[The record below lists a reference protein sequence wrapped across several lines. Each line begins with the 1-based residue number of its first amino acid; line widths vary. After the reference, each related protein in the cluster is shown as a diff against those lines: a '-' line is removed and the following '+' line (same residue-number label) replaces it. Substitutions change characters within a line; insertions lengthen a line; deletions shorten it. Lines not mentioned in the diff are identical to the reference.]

1 MKEALESGKVGGAA
15 VDVISREPAAA
26 DNPLLKAPKYD
37 NNASYRLGSQ
47 GSQAEIDGYHRGK
60 HEGLS

>member
-1 MKEALESGKVGGAA
+1 M
-15 VDVISREPAAA
+15 DVISREPAAA
-26 DNPLLKAPKYD
+26 DNPLLKAKYD

-47 GSQAEIDGYHRGK
+47 GSQAEIDGYHRGN